1 MVVSALLAA
10 TLSGPGLARRGGP
23 PDEERI
29 RRLTRDLRG
38 VALLDATTGQPLF
51 LHRAHE
57 VHDPAS
63 TVKLMLLLLTVEELE
78 AGRLALTDSA
88 RVSRRAFKTGGQQ
101 LYLAEDEAYTVE
113 TMALATAIHSAN
125 DAAVVLAERLF
136 GTYERTVAMMN
147 QRAQDLGLTGTEFH
161 TPHGLPPSWGQ
172 HGDRS
177 TAWDLALL
185 GREAARHPEL
195 LRWTS
200 TERIPF
206 PGRDLVIVNS
216 NKLLGEGGV
225 DGLKT
230 GFTQRAR
237 YTFVGTA
244 ERDGRRLVLA
254 LLGVDTSRRRFDLT
268 RELFDYG
275 FARFERR
282 LAAAGGTE
290 LGSRPVA
297 GSRRGDEVR
306 LVLADSAWVWTDP
319 DRPVEPTLH
328 LAVDDT
334 LHAPLRAGERVGE
347 AVFYLGRL
355 RAARV
360 PVHVDREVPLA
371 TAWGKLLDRLG
382 AGGGR
387 GTPE

>member
-1 MVVSALLAA
+1 MSALLGV
-10 TLSGPGLARRGGP
+10 TLSAPGLARRGGP
-23 PDEERI
+23 PDEDRI
-29 RRLTRDLRG
+29 RRLTKDLRG
-38 VALLDATTGQPLF
+38 VALLDADTGQPLF
-51 LHRAHE
+51 LHQAHQ
-57 VHDPAS
+57 VHEPAS

-78 AGRLALTDSA
+78 AGNLALTDTA
-88 RVSRRAFKTGGQQ
+88 HVSKRAFKTGGQQ
-101 LYLAEDEAYTVE
+101 LYLAEGDTYTVE
-113 TMALATAIHSAN
+113 TLALATAIHSAN
-125 DAAVVLAERLF
+125 DAAVALSERLF

-147 QRAQDLGLTGTEFH
+147 QRAADLGLTGTEFH

-185 GREAARHPEL
+185 GREATRHPEL

-200 TERIPF
+200 TERVPF
-206 PGRDLVIVNS
+206 PGRDLVLVNS

-254 LLGVDTSRRRFDLT
+254 LLGVDTSRRRFDLS
-268 RELFDYG
+268 RELFEYG

-282 LAAAGGTE
+282 LAAAGGTH
-290 LGSRPVA
+290 LGTRPVA
-297 GSRRGDEVR
+297 GSRRGEEVS

-319 DRPVEPTLH
+319 DHAVEPTLH
-328 LAVDDT
+328 LAVADT
-334 LHAPLRAGERVGE
+334 LHAPLRTGERVGE
-347 AVFYLGRL
+347 AVLYLGRV
-355 RAARV
+355 RAARI
-360 PVHVDREVPLA
+360 PIHVDREVPLA

-382 AGGGR
+382 AGGRR
-387 GTPE
+387 GSPE